1 MRTNFH
7 HGAAMPSHKHPE
19 LARKIAAAVVSY
31 VVGAKSMDQF
41 LEQHVPENVA
51 PIWHELAALFVVEQK
66 VTDISKLIH

>member
-1 MRTNFH
+1 
-7 HGAAMPSHKHPE
+7 MPSHKHPE

-51 PIWHELAALFVVEQK
+51 PIWHELAEEVMQALFVDEQK